1 MPRVAVIL
9 AAYNAAPYVGEAIRS
24 VLEQTVGDLELVVVD
39 DGSTDGTA
47 AVVETFLDDPR
58 VTLLRQENLGQ
69 AAAKNRGIRESTAPI
84 IGFCDADDYWDP
96 RKLELQL
103 PAFERPEVGVVY
115 SREERFADTEQGR
128 IAIPYQA
135 EECHSGRVTEALF
148 VENFVPFGTALV
160 RRSCLDKSGPF
171 NEHYR
176 MGIDWDLWLR
186 LSLECEFQFI
196 DEVTYHYRIW
206 EGQMSN
212 DWRGRY
218 EHAIWIMEAF
228 LAAHPGAVSSRTVR
242 RAWAH
247 TYANRAKARVEKD
260 FEWTQGLLDLSRAI
274 ARDPAFWGAW
284 RNAGLIFRMAVRRP
298 HRRSGFQARE
308 AGTNDAQ

>member
-39 DGSTDGTA
+39 DGSTDDTA
-47 AVVETFLDDPR
+47 AVAQTFLDDPR

-115 SREERFADTEQGR
+115 SREERFSENESGR
-128 IAIPYQA
+128 FAIPYQA
-135 EECHSGRVTEALF
+135 EECHSGRVTDALF

-160 RRSCLDKSGPF
+160 RRSLPGQKGGIQRALPHGYRLGPVVAAVAG
-171 NEHYR
+171 
-176 MGIDWDLWLR
+176 M
-186 LSLECEFQFI
+186 
-196 DEVTYHYRIW
+196 RI
-206 EGQMSN
+206 
-212 DWRGRY
+212 R
-218 EHAIWIMEAF
+218 
-228 LAAHPGAVSSRTVR
+228 VR
-242 RAWAH
+242 RRGDVQLQDMG
-247 TYANRAKARVEKD
+247 RADV
-260 FEWTQGLLDLSRAI
+260 Q
-274 ARDPAFWGAW
+274 
-284 RNAGLIFRMAVRRP
+284 
-298 HRRSGFQARE
+298 
-308 AGTNDAQ
+308 

>member
-135 EECHSGRVTEALF
+135 EECHSGRVTDALF

-160 RRSCLDKSGPF
+160 RRNCLDKRGAF
-171 NEHYR
+171 NERYR

-186 LSLECEFQFI
+186 LSLECEFQFV

-218 EHAIWIMEAF
+218 EHAIRIMEDF
-228 LAAHPGAVSSRTVR
+228 LAAHSGAVSSRTVR

-247 TYANRAKARVEKD
+247 TYANRARARVERD
-260 FEWTQGLLDLSRAI
+260 FEWAAGLADITRAI
-274 ARDPAFWGAW
+274 ARDPGFKDSW
-284 RNAGLIFRMAVRRP
+284 RNAAIMVRTLLRQAHPFAFR
-298 HRRSGFQARE
+298 
-308 AGTNDAQ
+308 